1 MNVTSIVQAT
11 GYARLHI
18 WCLSQARM
26 NLEGCGGR
34 KGIRCKNGGTMEMGS
49 LISPDGM
56 ASIRIVGVSASVI
69 LSCAIKSRRRFLLA
83 PTQPEWSAVK
93 RLCAQVHG
101 KRFVYKF
108 VCDLA
113 TTVGYSPAQIQQ
125 LIALSAA
132 EVELHASGAISDDT
146 DSATMKL
153 ERLRE
158 VLRTPGAVRRVDN
171 RTLGST
177 VPIVVAPE
185 DLIVDGTSWVPVRR

>member
-1 MNVTSIVQAT
+1 
-11 GYARLHI
+11 
-18 WCLSQARM
+18 
-26 NLEGCGGR
+26 
-34 KGIRCKNGGTMEMGS
+34 
-49 LISPDGM
+49 
-56 ASIRIVGVSASVI
+56 
-69 LSCAIKSRRRFLLA
+69 
-83 PTQPEWSAVK
+83 
-93 RLCAQVHG
+93 VHG

-132 EVELHASGAISDDT
+132 EMELHASGAISDDA

-185 DLIVDGTSWVPVRR
+185 DLIVDGTS

>member
-1 MNVTSIVQAT
+1 M
-11 GYARLHI
+11 
-18 WCLSQARM
+18 
-26 NLEGCGGR
+26 
-34 KGIRCKNGGTMEMGS
+34 
-49 LISPDGM
+49 
-56 ASIRIVGVSASVI
+56 
-69 LSCAIKSRRRFLLA
+69 
-83 PTQPEWSAVK
+83 
-93 RLCAQVHG
+93 HG

-177 VPIVVAPE
+177 VPIVEAPE
-185 DLIVDGTSWVPVRR
+185 DLIVDGTS